1 MSKKNRKQLE
11 EEMFGIIL
19 DLCYQIY
26 NHEMTPDESYS
37 FILKLIKVYKKI

>member
-26 NHEMTPDESYS
+26 NHEKTPDEAHY
-37 FILKLIKVYKKI
+37 FIKKLIKVYKKI